1 MVLWFGPALGQPN
14 RSGWNTY
21 GLHLWEELEGL
32 QHRLRKLWV
41 ATQGIMADRDKIEFM
56 LLTRIV
62 RYQWIK
68 WNDSIHECIAKS
80 VHLTRMFT
88 VMTWLEFQHKYF
100 IR

>member
-1 MVLWFGPALGQPN
+1 M
-14 RSGWNTY
+14 
-21 GLHLWEELEGL
+21 

-41 ATQGIMADRDKIEFM
+41 ATQGKMADRNKIEFM